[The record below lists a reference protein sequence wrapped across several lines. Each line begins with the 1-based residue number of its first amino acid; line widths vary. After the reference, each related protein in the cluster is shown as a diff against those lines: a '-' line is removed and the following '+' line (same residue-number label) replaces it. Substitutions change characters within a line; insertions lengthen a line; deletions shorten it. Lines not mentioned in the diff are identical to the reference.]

1 MKKYLFLFVALG
13 TIGLTT
19 YFSLLPLNG
28 NSQADISNL
37 YMTSI
42 TPAGFT
48 FSIWSLIYL
57 SWLVLGYFLIG
68 RKSKHQRPLS
78 FPLAV
83 GLTALWLVP
92 WHYEYIATS
101 FFLMLIILGLLLHA
115 FFKQSYFR
123 VKQYSL
129 ELFLGWILVAT
140 IANLHVLLVAYELYS
155 FPLTFTAIS
164 IIAGTLVNLYFL
176 KFHRAF
182 IPGLVFVWALWGVI
196 QGQDI
201 AVTQNIA

>member
-37 YMTSI
+37 YPTSI

-57 SWLVLGYFLIG
+57 SWLVLGFFLIG
-68 RKSKHQRPLS
+68 RKSKHQQPVS

-92 WHYEYIATS
+92 WHYEYIGIS
-101 FFLMLIILGLLLHA
+101 FLLMLIILGLLFHA
-115 FFKQSYFR
+115 FLKQKYFR
-123 VKQYSL
+123 MKQLSL
-129 ELFLGWILVAT
+129 ELTLGWILVAT
-140 IANLHVLLVAYELYS
+140 IANLHILLVAYDIYY
-155 FPLTFTAIS
+155 FPVFFTSIS
-164 IIAGTLVNLYFL
+164 LLL
-176 KFHRAF
+176 
-182 IPGLVFVWALWGVI
+182 
-196 QGQDI
+196 
-201 AVTQNIA
+201 